1 MLPKGGRLQTE
12 AINKQKQ
19 LGTQTRYGKWLA
31 HMIKSPFR
39 SQKQQQKKKT
49 KTNTQKNKTSEKK
62 RKRKRERKTANSG
75 AIETQAQERSLKLK
89 NHWGRNDL

>member
-12 AINKQKQ
+12 AIYKQKR

-39 SQKQQQKKKT
+39 SQKQNKKQKQKKT
-49 KTNTQKNKTSEKK
+49 KKKEEKK
-62 RKRKRERKTANSG
+62 KKKKEKEKEKEKRQTRDR
-75 AIETQAQERSLKLK
+75 
-89 NHWGRNDL
+89 

>member
-12 AINKQKQ
+12 AIYKQKR

-39 SQKQQQKKKT
+39 SQKQNKKK
-49 KTNTQKNKTSEKK
+49 KKKKKEKKK
-62 RKRKRERKTANSG
+62 RKRKRERKTAN
-75 AIETQAQERSLKLK
+75 
-89 NHWGRNDL
+89 